1 MIVIFFIEIGWLTLE
16 ETEKI
21 QLFEE
26 NWRIVQMIGM
36 FKVSKES
43 EIFLKR
49 IESFIDKFLFYD
61 LKCPRRALV
70 EIK

>member
-1 MIVIFFIEIGWLTLE
+1 MINIRRNG
-16 ETEKI
+16 KKYN
-21 QLFEE
+21 FEE

-61 LKCPRRALV
+61 LNVLEEHSSK
-70 EIK
+70 

>member
-1 MIVIFFIEIGWLTLE
+1 MINTRRNG
-16 ETEKI
+16 KKYN
-21 QLFEE
+21 FEE

>member
-1 MIVIFFIEIGWLTLE
+1 
-16 ETEKI
+16 
-21 QLFEE
+21 
-26 NWRIVQMIGM
+26 M

-49 IESFIDKFLFYD
+49 IESFTDKSFFFFFYD
-61 LKCPRRALV
+61 LLQCPRRTLV

>member
-1 MIVIFFIEIGWLTLE
+1 MINIRRNG
-16 ETEKI
+16 KKYN
-21 QLFEE
+21 FEE

>member
-1 MIVIFFIEIGWLTLE
+1 MINTRRN
-16 ETEKI
+16 EKKYN
-21 QLFEE
+21 FEE

>member
-1 MIVIFFIEIGWLTLE
+1 
-16 ETEKI
+16 
-21 QLFEE
+21 
-26 NWRIVQMIGM
+26 MIGM

-49 IESFIDKFLFYD
+49 IESFTDKSFFFFYD
-61 LKCPRRALV
+61 LLQCPRRTLV

>member
-1 MIVIFFIEIGWLTLE
+1 MINTRRNG
-16 ETEKI
+16 KKYN
-21 QLFEE
+21 FEE

-61 LKCPRRALV
+61 LKCPRRAL

>member
-1 MIVIFFIEIGWLTLE
+1 MINTRKNG
-16 ETEKI
+16 KKYN
-21 QLFEE
+21 FEE
-26 NWRIVQMIGM
+26 NWIVQMIGI